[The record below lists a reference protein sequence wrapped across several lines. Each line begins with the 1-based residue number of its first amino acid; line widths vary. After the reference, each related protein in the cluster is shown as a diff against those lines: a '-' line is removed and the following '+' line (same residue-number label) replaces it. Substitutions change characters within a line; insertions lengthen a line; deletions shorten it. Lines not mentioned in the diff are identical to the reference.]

1 VADVTARAGIIEQ
14 VALVAGLRWQ
24 MFRNSLRSTSARL
37 DLLGVVLA
45 SGLTGLFTASVGFGL
60 AVTSYHFLS
69 HDRPGWLAAPL
80 WAVFS
85 LWQFMPLMLATS
97 TAAFDFRNLL
107 RFPLRFPAFF
117 LLSLAYGLF
126 DPAAVAS
133 LFWLLSIGTG
143 IALARPLLL
152 PTTLIVLAAFAVTN
166 LLLSRVTFSWL
177 ERLLARRRTRE
188 ALVAIFLLLLLGAQL
203 SAALGQRWERVLRP
217 YLVAAQPV
225 LEVLPPGLA
234 GAALVGAAQGNVAK
248 VTSSMA
254 LLLGYVLAAGALLR
268 RRLRAQ
274 YQGEDLSEGQA
285 PRVVDAATSVRSV
298 SFAPSFLP
306 GPVAAVFEKECRYL
320 LRNSVL
326 LLNSFL
332 PVLLVAFFGAAW
344 RGPRNPMGFLS
355 HSAGLAFPAAIA
367 YMFLI
372 VGQFA
377 LNIFA
382 YEGRGI
388 QVFFVAP
395 VRFRDVLLG
404 KNLMFSVLLA
414 VETMLV
420 WMVVSLLFPAPGALI
435 VLATLLGLL
444 FAALVHFVVGN
455 WLSLKFPRRF
465 EFGQYRRRPS
475 GITMLAGLG
484 LQILV
489 IGLVASVVLLARWSG
504 RIWLIPVVFF
514 TLAAIML
521 LVYRASLNLFTRL
534 ADRQREDL
542 AGQLCR

>member
-1 VADVTARAGIIEQ
+1 IEQ
-14 VALVAGLRWQ
+14 VALIAGLRWRI
-24 MFRNSLRSTSARL
+24 FRNSLRSTSARL

-45 SGLTGLFTASVGFGL
+45 SGLTALFTVSVGFGL
-60 AVTSYHFLS
+60 AVSSYYFLS
-69 HDRPGWLAAPL
+69 QNRPGWLAAPL

-97 TAAFDFRNLL
+97 TADFDFRNLL
-107 RFPLRFPAFF
+107 RFPLRFPTFF
-117 LLSLAYGLF
+117 LLSLAYGLL

-133 LFWLLSIGTG
+133 LFWLLSIAAG
-143 IALARPLLL
+143 IALARPVLL
-152 PTTLIVLAAFAVTN
+152 PTALVVLAAFAATN
-166 LLLSRVTFSWL
+166 LLVSRFTFSWL

-188 ALVAIFLLLLLGAQL
+188 AFVAIFLLFLLGTQL
-203 SAALGQRWERVLRP
+203 SAAPGHGWERVLRP

-225 LEVLPPGLA
+225 LELLPPGLA
-234 GAALVGAAQGNVAK
+234 GRALVGAAQGKVAK
-248 VTSSMA
+248 VTSSTV
-254 LLLGYVLAAGALLR
+254 LLLGYILAAGALLR

-274 YQGEDLSEGQA
+274 YHGEDLSETQA
-285 PRVVDAATSVRSV
+285 PQVVDAETPVRSV
-298 SFAPSFLP
+298 SFAPPFLP
-306 GPVAAVFEKECRYL
+306 GPVAAIFEKECRYL

-332 PVLLVAFFGAAW
+332 PVLLGAFFAAAW
-344 RGPRNPMGFLS
+344 RGPRIPVGFFS
-355 HSAGLAFPAAIA
+355 RSPGLAFPAATA

-372 VGQFA
+372 VGQFM

-420 WMVVSLLFPAPGALI
+420 WVVVSLLFPAPGALI
-435 VLATLLGLL
+435 ILATLLGLL

-455 WLSLKFPRRF
+455 WLSLKFPRPF
-465 EFGQYRRRPS
+465 E
-475 GITMLAGLG
+475 
-484 LQILV
+484 
-489 IGLVASVVLLARWSG
+489 
-504 RIWLIPVVFF
+504 
-514 TLAAIML
+514 
-521 LVYRASLNLFTRL
+521 
-534 ADRQREDL
+534 
-542 AGQLCR
+542 